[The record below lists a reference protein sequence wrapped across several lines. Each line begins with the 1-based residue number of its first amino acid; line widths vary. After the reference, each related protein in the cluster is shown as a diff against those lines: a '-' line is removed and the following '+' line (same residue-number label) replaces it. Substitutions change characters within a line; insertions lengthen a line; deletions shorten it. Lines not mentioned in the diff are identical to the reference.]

1 MGGGKE
7 AKRAVETRLRRK
19 HNVARESMETGQKE
33 EEMHGTRRVGR
44 RRARGGREEGGV
56 HVSANVEVETV

>member
-1 MGGGKE
+1 MGVGEGGE

-33 EEMHGTRRVGR
+33 EEVHGTG
-44 RRARGGREEGGV
+44 GGRKGGGRDV

>member
-1 MGGGKE
+1 M
-7 AKRAVETRLRRK
+7 ETRLRRK

-33 EEMHGTRRVGR
+33 EEMHG
-44 RRARGGREEGGV
+44 ARGGEGAEGQGGV